1 MLAGMPAP
9 DTVNDPADHP
19 ADADRSVDAD
29 APRSTAR
36 GTRRTLLLAAVIALL
51 VIGLIVTVAL
61 TRTAPPGAATADTP
75 PLLSQDAPADNAP
88 LPDMTLPPLGDL
100 GPADGIDMA
109 APPGEPVVV
118 NFWASWCAPCVEEM
132 PMLQRVA
139 DDLGIRMIG
148 VDYIDLQPDKAIA
161 LADELGI
168 TYPLVRDEDGAF
180 GQATGL
186 IGTPTT
192 LLVDGDGLVRRRL
205 TGALTEEQLRAAIAD
220 NLGSG

>member
-1 MLAGMPAP
+1 MIAVLA
-9 DTVNDPADHP
+9 
-19 ADADRSVDAD
+19 
-29 APRSTAR
+29 
-36 GTRRTLLLAAVIALL
+36 
-51 VIGLIVTVAL
+51 IGLIVAVAL
-61 TRTAPPGAATADTP
+61 TRTAPPGAGTRGTTADTP
-75 PLLSQDAPADNAP
+75 PLLSQDAAADSGP
-88 LPDMTLPPLGDL
+88 LPAMTLPPLGDL

-118 NFWASWCAPCVEEM
+118 NFWATWCAPCVEEM

-180 GQATGL
+180 GQAVGL

-192 LLVDGDGLVRRRL
+192 LLVDGEGTVRRRL
-205 TGALTEEQLRAAIAD
+205 TGALTEAQLLTAIAD
-220 NLGSG
+220 DLGSG